1 MSLSVLPPEKP
12 SLVQSE
18 SIDLRY
24 YFRVIQRAK
33 WQVFALAFL
42 MTTLAS
48 IVVFSITPKYTASA
62 TLLIQSEQANV
73 VSIEEVYGLDA
84 NRKEYLYTQFE
95 ILKSTEIAGRVVDRL
110 SLTSHPELGPDQ
122 QTVGLNP
129 IGLIKEN
136 LPFIQKSEYQHTAE
150 ELANIKRRKVVDEF
164 IGRLSVTPIR
174 KTQLVTLAFESAS
187 PELAATVVNTLA
199 EVYIESHLEAKIEM
213 TEKASVWLNSRL
225 STLKDKLDSSEK
237 ALQEYQNQE
246 QLVDIDGVKSLE
258 ARELQTLNMQLS
270 EARQKLKQNEHI
282 FQLIQEKQG
291 NLSQLITLPEVLNHP
306 SIQSANEALRAVNAK
321 ISELKGVYGP
331 KHPRMIAAQLELESV
346 EANLNSQIRILVSGI
361 NNEYR
366 AAQAQVDSLT
376 VSVKEKGNRYRELS
390 VLDNK
395 QQELKREVE
404 SNQYLYDAF
413 FTRLKETKEVGEFE
427 SANARLVDHAL
438 PPLKPSN
445 PKKKLIIGLALA
457 FSLVLGT
464 LLAFITE
471 LLNDGIRSVEDI
483 ENKLLQRM
491 LGLVPLQ
498 PVKKGQRLPTKMFFD
513 TEANVF
519 SESIRTLRT
528 SLLLL
533 NIEHDAKV
541 ISVTSSIPQEG
552 KTTVSSNLAFAL
564 AQLERVLLIDADMRR
579 PAVAKSF
586 ELPAFQAGLSN
597 IISGTHSVAECLV
610 KDEQSGID
618 IITAGTLPPNPQEL
632 LASKQFE
639 EFLASVKDDYDRI
652 VIDTAPTQAVSDAIL
667 ISKQCD
673 SMVYVVK
680 ADSTREQVIKSG
692 LSRLMEV
699 GARIDG
705 IVLNQ
710 VDLKQAAK
718 YDEYTGYYDQYGYNA
733 SHASSDQMSEAQSV
747 KNAKESA
754 SA

>member
-1 MSLSVLPPEKP
+1 MNPSALESGKQSVSHGEP
-12 SLVQSE
+12 V
-18 SIDLRY
+18 DLEY
-24 YFRVIQRAK
+24 YFRVLKRSI
-33 WQVFALAFL
+33 WSILGLAFII
-42 MTTLAS
+42 TLLATV
-48 IVVFSITPKYTASA
+48 IVFSITPKYTATA
-62 TLLIQSEQANV
+62 TLLIQEEKANI
-73 VSIEEVYGLDA
+73 VSIEEVYGLDSG
-84 NRKEYLYTQFE
+84 RKEYLSTQFE
-95 ILKSTEIAGRVVDRL
+95 ILKSIQIAQRVIEKL
-110 SLTSHPELGPDQ
+110 NLISHPEFDPDQ
-122 QTVGLNP
+122 QDEGFNFADK
-129 IGLIKEN
+129 IKAFLSF
-136 LPFIQKSEYQHTAE
+136 LPRDEYRYSAE
-150 ELANIKRRKVVDEF
+150 ELQFIRKSKVVEEF
-164 IGRLSVTPIR
+164 ISRLAITPIN
-174 KTQLVTLAFESAS
+174 KTQLATISFVSES
-187 PELAATVVNTLA
+187 PKLAADVVNTLA
-199 EVYIESHLEAKIEM
+199 EVYIESHLESKMEM
-213 TEKASVWLNSRL
+213 TEKASSWLNERL
-225 STLKDKLDSSEK
+225 GALKDKLDASEK
-237 ALQEYQNQE
+237 ALQNYQNQE
-246 QLVDIDGVKSLE
+246 QLIDIDGVKSLE
-258 ARELQTLNMQLS
+258 AKELQELNLRLS
-270 EARQKLKQNEHI
+270 LARQQLKQNEHI
-282 FQLIQEKQG
+282 YQLVQQQQEDI
-291 NLSQLITLPEVLNHP
+291 SSLITLPEVLNHP
-306 SIQSANEALRAVNAK
+306 SLQNVNEALQIVRTK
-321 ISELKGVYGP
+321 ISELQGVYGP
-331 KHPRMIAAQLELESV
+331 KHPIMIAAQSELKSVTNNLNDQVQILASSITNEYKSAKARESSLAREV
-346 EANLNSQIRILVSGI
+346 EA
-361 NNEYR
+361 
-366 AAQAQVDSLT
+366 
-376 VSVKEKGNRYRELS
+376 KGQRFRELS
-390 VLDNK
+390 ILDSK
-395 QQELKREVE
+395 QKELKREVE
-404 SNQYLYDAF
+404 SNQYLYNAF

-427 SANARLVDHAL
+427 SANARLVDQAL

-445 PKKKLIIGLALA
+445 PKKKLIVGFALVASLALGAGLAFL
-457 FSLVLGT
+457 F
-464 LLAFITE
+464 E
-471 LLNDGIRSVEDI
+471 LLNDGVRSIQDI
-483 ENKLLQRM
+483 ESKLQQRM
-491 LGLVPLQ
+491 LGIVPLQ
-498 PVKKGQRLPTKMFFD
+498 KVPKGKRLPTRIFFD
-513 TEANVF
+513 SKEHAF

-639 EFLASVKDDYDRI
+639 EFLASVKDNYDRI

-718 YDEYTGYYDQYGYNA
+718 YGEYTGYYDQYGYNA